1 MLTPWP
7 PGPEAQKRSTRM
19 SFSSTLTSTSSASGR
34 TATVAAD
41 VWMRPAAL
49 GRWNALHAV
58 DAALVLEARVGAVAL
73 DDRRD
78 RLDAADAGVVPVD
91 DLDLPAPPL
100 GVPLV
105 HPEELGREE
114 RRLVAARARPD
125 LEKDV
130 TRVVRVLREEEDLQ
144 RFLDGGE
151 PLGQRGP
158 LGRRHLVELVARRQG
173 LGQLARAVELALE
186 LAVLLHLSDDRLE
199 LGQGLLGIPD
209 RAVVLH
215 EGGVREAGPD
225 LVVLAADV
233 FESFE
238 HEGLSAVSKP
248 RTAGRIS
255 VGPLQSV
262 GGGRKEPGGDG
273 VHPRVRAARPRR
285 RRPSSRS
292 ACGSARR
299 GRRSRPASACP

>member
-7 PGPEAQKRSTRM
+7 PGTRG
-19 SFSSTLTSTSSASGR
+19 AE
-34 TATVAAD
+34 TVDAD
-41 VWMRPAAL
+41 VLLLDLDLDVLGLRQDGDRGRRRVDAARAL

-58 DAALVLEARVGAVAL
+58 DAALVLEAGVGAVAL

-114 RRLVAARARPD
+114 GRLVAARAGPD
-125 LEKDV
+125 LEEDV

-144 RFLDGGE
+144 LFLGGGE

-215 EGGVREAGPD
+215 EGGVREAGP
-225 LVVLAADV
+225 
-233 FESFE
+233 
-238 HEGLSAVSKP
+238 G
-248 RTAGRIS
+248 
-255 VGPLQSV
+255 
-262 GGGRKEPGGDG
+262 
-273 VHPRVRAARPRR
+273 PRR
-285 RRPSSRS
+285 T
-292 ACGSARR
+292 CGGCLRVFR
-299 GRRSRPASACP
+299 T